1 LSHKIVIDE
10 TTHVVKI
17 VAPGPQGIQGPAG
30 TTLRSGAGAPSNA
43 TGSDGEFY
51 IDTTNDRL
59 YGPKAAGVWPG
70 EYVDLIGPTGPT
82 GPTGATGATGATG
95 PANTLTVGTVDAG
108 DTGDPAEVTIT
119 GTAPNQTISFVLP
132 KGDTGPTGPT
142 GPQGPAV
149 NLGSATP
156 APVGVASVGTATAA
170 SREDHAHEG
179 GGLDQ
184 VFLLMGA

>member
-1 LSHKIVIDE
+1 MSNVNHVIAI
-10 TTHVVKI
+10 T
-17 VAPGPQGIQGPAG
+17 APGPQGIQGPAG
-30 TTLRSGAGAPSNA
+30 TTLRSGAGAPSNG

-51 IDTTNDRL
+51 IDTTNNRL
-59 YGPKAAGVWPG
+59 YGPKAAGAWPAG
-70 EYVDLIGPTGPT
+70 YTSLIGPTGPT
-82 GPTGATGATGATG
+82 GATGSTGATGATG
-95 PANTLTVGTVDAG
+95 PANTLTVGTVAAG

-149 NLGSATP
+149 NLGSSTP
-156 APVGVASVGTATAA
+156 APIGAASAGTATAA
-170 SREDHAHEG
+170 SREDHVHEG
-179 GGLDQ
+179 GGIDQ